1 MTGDGA
7 APRDGVTAAP
17 TAELA
22 TERLRLRPYE
32 RADEEAFV
40 ALFQDDAVARYVGDG
55 KQTEQEDRALFG
67 RVFDKV
73 YPTERFAVWAVERGG
88 AVVGHAEIKPSPS
101 DDVPGW
107 ELVYILARSQWGQG
121 IGTELARAV
130 TEYGFA
136 LGLPE
141 VWATVDADNAGSI
154 RILDRLGYTL
164 RGERLED
171 AGRVLLYAIDG

>member
-1 MTGDGA
+1 M
-7 APRDGVTAAP
+7 
-17 TAELA
+17 
-22 TERLRLRPYE
+22 
-32 RADEEAFV
+32 
-40 ALFQDDAVARYVGDG
+40 
-55 KQTEQEDRALFG
+55 
-67 RVFDKV
+67 
-73 YPTERFAVWAVERGG
+73 
-88 AVVGHAEIKPSPS
+88 
-101 DDVPGW
+101 PGW

-164 RGERLED
+164 HGERLED

>member
-1 MTGDGA
+1 MTTEEPAKGGLA
-7 APRDGVTAAP
+7 SAP
-17 TAELA
+17 TAALETA
-22 TERLRLRPYE
+22 RLRLRAYA

-40 ALFQDDAVARYVGDG
+40 ALFQDADVARYVGDG
-55 KQTEQEDRALFG
+55 LQAEQEDRALFG
-67 RVFDKV
+67 RIFETV
-73 YPTERFAVWAVERGG
+73 YPAERFAVWAVERDG

-107 ELVYILARSQWGQG
+107 ELVYVLARSQWGQG

-130 TEYGFA
+130 TAYGFG

-164 RGERLED
+164 RGERDED
-171 AGRVLLYAIDG
+171 TGRVLIYAAAR

>member
-1 MTGDGA
+1 MTAGEPPKGG
-7 APRDGVTAAP
+7 RTSAP

-22 TERLRLRPYE
+22 TARLRLRAYA
-32 RADEEAFV
+32 RADEEPFV
-40 ALFQDDAVARYVGDG
+40 ALFQDPDVARYVGDG
-55 KQTEQEDRALFG
+55 RQSEQQDRALFG
-67 RVFDKV
+67 RIFETV

-121 IGTELARAV
+121 IGTELADVV
-130 TEYGFA
+130 TDYGFA
-136 LGLPE
+136 LGLPD
-141 VWATVDADNAGSI
+141 VWATVDADNVGSI

-164 RGERLED
+164 RGERDEG
-171 AGRVLLYAIDG
+171 AGRVLIYAAAR